1 MSRKAWAM
9 MVSMLSIAGIG
20 LCLLSSACANTSLAG
35 GTRLKMKVAADEALA
50 QELSDDA
57 ARISRELKSKGIS
70 FASSKK
76 GIADIEIVDVD
87 WSRDSE
93 VQALIR
99 QFFAQKYA
107 LHKTELNGKPS
118 YVLDFLPAYARLVR
132 ESVLRQ
138 SMEIIRRRL
147 EALGLGANVAIDN
160 AGRREVSDCLIV
172 EIPPVEDPD
181 RVKALI
187 ENTAQLKLCF
197 VKRENGGPYQNL
209 EKAVQE
215 NGGSIPEDYQIL
227 LSQDKDAG
235 QLQYLVV
242 NKIPV
247 ITGKDIKTARQRADR
262 NGNPAV
268 SFFLTSDGA
277 RIFSDA
283 TAMHIGERLAIVLD
297 NVIRS
302 APTINS
308 RIESEGIIEGAF
320 TVQQAEDLALLLR
333 SGALPASVSIIE
345 ESPIQPR

>member
-1 MSRKAWAM
+1 MSGKAWAM
-9 MVSMLSIAGIG
+9 MVSMLSIAGLG
-20 LCLLSSACANTSLAG
+20 LCLLSAACANTSLAG
-35 GTRLKMKVAADEALA
+35 GTRLKMKVNADEVLA

-76 GIADIEIVDVD
+76 GISAIEIVDVD
-87 WSRDSE
+87 GARDSE
-93 VQALIR
+93 VQALIS
-99 QFFAQKYA
+99 QFFTQKYA
-107 LHKTELNGKPS
+107 LRKTELNGKPS
-118 YVLDFLPAYARLVR
+118 YVLDFLPSYARMVR
-132 ESVLRQ
+132 ESVLSQ
-138 SMEIIRRRL
+138 TMEKIRRRL
-147 EALGLGANVAIDN
+147 EALGLGANVAIDK
-160 AGRREVSDCLIV
+160 AGGRVVSDRLIV

-181 RVKALI
+181 RVKTLI
-187 ENTAQLKLCF
+187 ENTAQLKMCF
-197 VKRENGGPYQNL
+197 VKRENGGPYQSL

-227 LSQDKDAG
+227 PYRDKDAG
-235 QLQYLVV
+235 ELQYLVV

-247 ITGKDIKTARQRADR
+247 MAGNDIKTARRSTDR
-262 NGNPAV
+262 YGNPAV

-283 TAMHIGERLAIVLD
+283 TAMHIGERLAIILD

-302 APTINS
+302 APRINS

-345 ESPIQPR
+345 DRLIPPR